1 MKKILIFL
9 ILLFSTQSVFA
20 WDCLFQWDI
29 AYENDSWK
37 IFYTRQSGFFDTLL
51 HYDFLQFGLKQK
63 YSNNLETIDNCYLDH
78 TKYKK
83 LTIFNF
89 DFIDKFKLIIIPG
102 LYFLIVFFIPV
113 KFWTK
118 KLLFNNKNSNFYK
131 VFLKY
136 SLFLLLLIPH
146 LISLC
151 FGFWLP
157 SKNIFNLISWY
168 LWLILSYWYIYLIW
182 IFIFSILFVY
192 ISLIISFLK
201 KK

>member
-1 MKKILIFL
+1 MKKIILFL
-9 ILLFSTQSVFA
+9 ILLFSTSNVFA
-20 WDCLFQWDI
+20 WDCFLYWDSV
-29 AYENDSWK
+29 YENYSWE
-37 IFYTRQSGFFDTLL
+37 IFYTRNFWFYDTLMI
-51 HYDFLQFGLKQK
+51 YDFLKFNLKLI
-63 YSNNLETIDNCYLDH
+63 SLDIDDFRECEVNHY
-78 TKYKK
+78 KYKK
-83 LTIFNF
+83 LSFTNFNF
-89 DFIDKFKLIIIPG
+89 NDKLKLIIIPG